1 MVTSAFSAEQP
12 APHHLIV
19 GGELDLSNAPLFKS
33 RLDEWLSQNLDTYT
47 LDLRPTRLIDSSG
60 LGLVVGAYRRA
71 VHQENPPAHF
81 EVIASGPVLHVI
93 RLIGL
98 DRILPV
104 QPHE

>member
-1 MVTSAFSAEQP
+1 MVTSAFSVDQP
-12 APHHLIV
+12 SPEHLVI
-19 GGELDLSNAPLFKS
+19 GGELDLSNAPQFKT
-33 RLDEWLSQNLDTYT
+33 RLDGWLNQNLPSYT

-71 VHQENPPAHF
+71 INQSPKAHF

-104 QPHE
+104 SSE